1 MPPRIPVSFTRSP
14 EALCY
19 GAASVTALAP
29 LYLIM
34 PGAEE
39 RLANQTARWA
49 PRWERNISVFSPSFE
64 KGIQRVEPPVA
75 RAVRRIEHRLP
86 LERVALGAERRIKNT
101 IGRASKHQ
109 RLASP
114 VTPP

>member
-1 MPPRIPVSFTRSP
+1 MAPRIPISFARPP

-19 GAASVTALAP
+19 SAASVTALAP

-39 RLANQTARWA
+39 RLATQTARWA
-49 PRWERNISVFSPSFE
+49 PRWERNISIFSPPFE
-64 KGIQRVEPPVA
+64 RGIQRVEPPVA

-86 LERVALGAERRIKNT
+86 LEKVALGAERRIKNT
-101 IGRASKHQ
+101 IDRASKHQ
-109 RLASP
+109 RLASQ